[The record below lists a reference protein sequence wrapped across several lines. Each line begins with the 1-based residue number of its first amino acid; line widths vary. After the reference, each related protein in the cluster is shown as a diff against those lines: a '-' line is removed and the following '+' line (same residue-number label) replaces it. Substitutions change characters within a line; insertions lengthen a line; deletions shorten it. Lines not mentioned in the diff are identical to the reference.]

1 MEPSD
6 RGLFIKLLPACRVE
20 SFLDG
25 KIYFNT
31 DKYFAALDESDVVR
45 FDPDEDIDESLQVK
59 EIAIQSKETGE
70 YVPIGGVINP
80 IKFRYEKRPP
90 LNIFCVFVFLEKHNF
105 QFDERNLKFGDS
117 AIVIRDPIEFTKRI
131 HSASNNLGLTVNQ
144 RPVEY
149 VQKTIYHGEIGPFRK
164 YDDYGYQREFRYLLE
179 PGRGE
184 AVTLQIGDIRDIC
197 FSMLSSEI
205 TKLRPK

>member
-6 RGLFIKLLPACRVE
+6 RGLFIKLLPACWVE

-70 YVPIGGVINP
+70 YVPIGGVISP
-80 IKFRYEKRPP
+80 IKFRYKEKLP
-90 LNIFCVFVFLEKHNF
+90 LNIFCVFVFLEKHDF

-117 AIVIRDPIEFTKRI
+117 AIVIRDPIEFTNRI
-131 HSASNNLGLTVNQ
+131 HSASNKLGLTVNQ
-144 RPVEY
+144 RSVEY
-149 VQKTIYHGEIGPFRK
+149 VQKTIYHGKMGPFRK
-164 YDDYGYQREFRYLLE
+164 YDEYEYQIEFRYLLR
-179 PGRGE
+179 PGLGE
-184 AVTLQIGDIRDIC
+184 ATILQIGDIRDIC
-197 FSMLSSEI
+197 FPMPSNEI